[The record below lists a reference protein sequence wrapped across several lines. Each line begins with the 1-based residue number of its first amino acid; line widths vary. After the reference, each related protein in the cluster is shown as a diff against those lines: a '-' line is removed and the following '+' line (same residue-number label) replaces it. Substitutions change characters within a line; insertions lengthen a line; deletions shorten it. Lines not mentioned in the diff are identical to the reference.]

1 MATGTWW
8 VVAWDMLNT
17 LQCTKLPALRCQS
30 RWGCQTHLVPGGC
43 GNQNFAWRTGCNQ
56 CKAPKPEGFLP
67 PPFPPPGGDRG
78 RGGPGGMRGGRVAS
92 WTAVAL
98 VECSEAAVVETEVAS
113 VAAGART
120 AVALVVED
128 EVALGDPLDH

>member
-1 MATGTWW
+1 MQHRAG
-8 VVAWDMLNT
+8 AWPCPN
-17 LQCTKLPALRCQS
+17 P
-30 RWGCQTHLVPGGC
+30 GC

-113 VAAGART
+113 VAAGAWT